1 MRETEDAVF
10 GALQRAQRYFDE
22 NDAMLQ
28 RVDFTTARKRLDD
41 IVASFS
47 GHALDQNVGDRGA
60 RGETAK
66 QKHLR
71 VKLRGEQMEPIA
83 VIARHNLRS
92 APEFRALRKPS
103 QKVRGHAF
111 IASAKGMADAAAI
124 HKDTLVAEGMPA
136 TFLDDFK
143 AAIAELEASM
153 SDREQKRTQRVGA
166 TKGLAV
172 ERKNG
177 QTILSVLDALVKQA
191 LGADNEALLRQWQ
204 SARLVRRS
212 TANTSAATTTPST
225 ANATSQPSSPSG
237 TTTPEGVIMS
247 TSTRLG

>member
-10 GALQRAQRYFDE
+10 SALQRAQLYLDE
-22 NDAMLQ
+22 NDAMLH

-41 IVASFS
+41 IVTSFS
-47 GHALDQNVGDRGA
+47 GHAVDQNVGDRAA

-66 QKHLR
+66 QQQLR

-83 VIARHNLRS
+83 IIARHNLRS

-103 QKVRGHAF
+103 QKVRGQAF
-111 IASAKGMADAAAI
+111 IASAKGMADAATI
-124 HKDTLVAEGMPA
+124 HKDTLIAQGMPA

-143 AAIAELEASM
+143 AAIAQLETSM
-153 SDREQKRTQRVGA
+153 SDREMKRTQRVGA

-172 ERKNG
+172 ERRNG
-177 QTILSVLDALVKQA
+177 QAILSVLDALVKQA
-191 LGADNEALLRQWQ
+191 LGADNEALLRRWQ

-212 TANTSAATTTPST
+212 AANTSIASTTTTPPT
-225 ANATSQPSSPSG
+225 PSETFPAA
-237 TTTPEGVIMS
+237 P
-247 TSTRLG
+247 